1 METKQII
8 LEGKTALGVEFG
20 STRIKAVLIDEKGTP
35 LASGSYEWE
44 NQYVDGI
51 WTYDL
56 DRVWKG
62 LQECY
67 QDLGFKKGDFPIAEV
82 ISATELSIPMY
93 YGMTD
98 EEVQYVIDKI
108 NEFR

>member
-8 LEGKTALGVEFG
+8 LEGKTSLGVEFG

-56 DRVWKG
+56 DRQRLFVHAFHTTKSNHA
-62 LQECY
+62 Y
-67 QDLGFKKGDFPIAEV
+67 DSHKQDCL
-82 ISATELSIPMY
+82 
-93 YGMTD
+93 
-98 EEVQYVIDKI
+98 
-108 NEFR
+108 